1 MTQILVDTSFLLF
14 IAKNNVQLNSLESIF
29 GKIEFI
35 LLDTVLEELKHISFS
50 KSIKK
55 NSAKLALNF
64 VKNFKIVKFDYV
76 SDVDTSILIYSQKHS
91 VNVATCDKKLRK
103 QLKNLCIRVISPHQN
118 QLIVD

>member
-1 MTQILVDTSFLLF
+1 MFSFGWSEIALTVIVVIIVVGPKEIPNLLKQI
-14 IAKNNVQLNSLESIF
+14 
-29 GKIEFI
+29 G
-35 LLDTVLEELKHISFS
+35 SFS
-50 KSIKK
+50 KSLKK

-103 QLKNLCIRVISPHQN
+103 QLKDLYIRVISPHQN